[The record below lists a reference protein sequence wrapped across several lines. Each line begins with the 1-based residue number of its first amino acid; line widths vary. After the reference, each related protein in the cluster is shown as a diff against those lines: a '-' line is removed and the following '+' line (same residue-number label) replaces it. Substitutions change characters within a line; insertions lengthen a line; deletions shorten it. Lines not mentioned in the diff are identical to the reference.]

1 MIMSFIFPILA
12 MALEE
17 ISSPAEIFNILCKA
31 SIASPQECRQFT
43 LYSKKHKLYFV
54 FFAAYTDPTDFDHVF
69 IFRNKLEVTSFSF
82 YLNPSSAQAT
92 QVLDRGFHPDIM
104 MEDKINYLS
113 EVSVSPKAVYAG
125 YYLNKKYHR
134 SAVFLYNVP
143 ARDRRCLSCS
153 EPHPVNG
160 IRFLPVNGKI
170 GKIQEIKPALSDIT
184 PPRRLSM
191 PFDLSEISAEGK
203 NLPQEKLSAK
213 SVKKIGGGFLF
224 RTLKDRFYYIRD
236 TADGIYLTV
245 FVDGNASINCR
256 FTNNHVISQLSA
268 KNRFVQVF
276 STFNPFKCEIFFNSP
291 DQEHPLFIKVRND
304 DCKREIF
311 TINAIRGMAK

>member
-1 MIMSFIFPILA
+1 MIMSFIFPFLA

-17 ISSPAEIFNILCKA
+17 ISSPAEVFNILCKA

-54 FFAAYTDPTDFDHVF
+54 FFATYTGKKTGKSYDPADFDQVF
-69 IFRNKLEVTSFSF
+69 IFRDKLEVPSLSF
-82 YLNPSSAQAT
+82 YLDPYFVRIG

-104 MEDKINYLS
+104 EDKINYLS
-113 EVSVSPKAVYAG
+113 DISVSSQAVVAG
-125 YYLNKKYHR
+125 YYLNKKHHR
-134 SAVFLYNVP
+134 SSVFLF
-143 ARDRRCLSCS
+143 
-153 EPHPVNG
+153 NG
-160 IRFLPVNGKI
+160 IRFSPVNGKI
-170 GKIQEIKPALSDIT
+170 QEAKLALSDIT
-184 PPRRLSM
+184 SPRRLSM

-236 TADGIYLTV
+236 TADGIYLTA

-256 FTNNHVISQLSA
+256 FTDNHVISQLSA
-268 KNRFVQVF
+268 KNSFIQVF
-276 STFNPFKCEIFFNSP
+276 STFTPFKCEIFFNSP

-311 TINAIRGMAK
+311 TINAIRGIAK

>member
-1 MIMSFIFPILA
+1 MIMSFIFLILA

-17 ISSPAEIFNILCKA
+17 ISSPAEIFNILCKT
-31 SIASPQECRQFT
+31 SMASPQECRQFT

-54 FFAAYTDPTDFDHVF
+54 FFAAHTGKKTGKSYDPADFDQVF
-69 IFRNKLEVTSFSF
+69 IFRDKLEVPSLSF
-82 YLNPSSAQAT
+82 YLDPYFVRMG

-104 MEDKINYLS
+104 EDKINYLS
-113 EVSVSPKAVYAG
+113 DISVSPQAVVAG
-125 YYLNKKYHR
+125 YYLNKKHHR
-134 SAVFLYNVP
+134 SSVFLF
-143 ARDRRCLSCS
+143 
-153 EPHPVNG
+153 NG
-160 IRFLPVNGKI
+160 IRFSPVNGKI
-170 GKIQEIKPALSDIT
+170 QEAKPALSDIT

-191 PFDLSEISAEGK
+191 PFDLSEISAEGN

-256 FTNNHVISQLSA
+256 FTDNHVISQLSE
-268 KNRFVQVF
+268 KNRFVQMF
-276 STFNPFKCEIFFNSP
+276 STFTPFKCEIFFNSP

-311 TINAIRGMAK
+311 TINAIKSMAK

>member
-1 MIMSFIFPILA
+1 MIMSFVFPFLA

-17 ISSPAEIFNILCKA
+17 ISSPAEVFNILCKA

-82 YLNPSSAQAT
+82 YLDPSFARAT

-113 EVSVSPKAVYAG
+113 EVSVSPKAVFAG
-125 YYLNKKYHR
+125 YFLNKKYHR
-134 SAVFLYNVP
+134 SAVFLF
-143 ARDRRCLSCS
+143 
-153 EPHPVNG
+153 NG
-160 IRFLPVNGKI
+160 IRFRPVN

-191 PFDLSEISAEGK
+191 PFDLSEISAEGN

-224 RTLKDRFYYIRD
+224 RTLKDRFYYIGD
-236 TADGIYLTV
+236 TADGIYLTA

-256 FTNNHVISQLSA
+256 FTDNHVISQLSE
-268 KNRFVQVF
+268 KNRFVQMF
-276 STFNPFKCEIFFNSP
+276 STFTPFKCEIFFNSP

>member
-1 MIMSFIFPILA
+1 MIMSFVFPFLA

-17 ISSPAEIFNILCKA
+17 ISSPAEVFNILCKA
-31 SIASPQECRQFT
+31 SLASPQECRQFT

-54 FFAAYTDPTDFDHVF
+54 FFAAHTGKKTGKSYDPTDFDHVF

-82 YLNPSSAQAT
+82 YLAPSFAQAT

-113 EVSVSPKAVYAG
+113 EVSVSPKAVFAG
-125 YYLNKKYHR
+125 YFLNKKYHR
-134 SAVFLYNVP
+134 SAVFLF
-143 ARDRRCLSCS
+143 
-153 EPHPVNG
+153 NG
-160 IRFLPVNGKI
+160 IRFRPVN

-184 PPRRLSM
+184 QPRRLSM

-236 TADGIYLTV
+236 MADGIYLTA
-245 FVDGNASINCR
+245 FMDGNASINCR
-256 FTNNHVISQLSA
+256 FTDNHVISQLSA
-268 KNRFVQVF
+268 ENRFVQVF
-276 STFNPFKCEIFFNSP
+276 STFNPFTCEIFFNSP